1 MVMMDGN
8 NSLKRVARKHIADTR
23 VLESDDYFISTDFV
37 NKFAHE
43 VKSQPGKEKQRL
55 GGEGTEDH
63 DGGDP
68 TDGIRVKHTCAE
80 RWTTAMADVVRRLWA
95 LFEETGGFAA
105 CCRHGFLL
113 WIMDM
118 IRSGEL

>member
-1 MVMMDGN
+1 MMDGN
-8 NSLKRVARKHIADTR
+8 NSLKRIARKCVADTR
-23 VLESDDYFISTDFV
+23 VLDDNDYFISIEYV
-37 NKFAHE
+37 NRYANE
-43 VKSQPGKEKQRL
+43 VKPQSQKDTEPL
-55 GGEGTEDH
+55 GAEGH

-68 TDGIRVKHTCAE
+68 TDGVRVPHTCAE
-80 RWTTAMADVVRRLWA
+80 RWKTAMADLVRRLWA